1 MKYECPHCKQ
11 FTYEKGMSNRGC
23 GWILLFGVP
32 FFSLL
37 IPGASSFYGGDTSF
51 EDMGPFVLVSMIIG
65 IIVVLFSFISPQK
78 TIDYKCSNCKFTQ
91 KHKI

>member
-1 MKYECPHCKQ
+1 MKKECQIVDVVGFCCLV
-11 FTYEKGMSNRGC
+11 F
-23 GWILLFGVP
+23 L